1 MTGFGVSSF
10 PGRANDRD
18 SFAWSRFPTP
28 RFLQQRQSCPKA
40 SKNVKWCQASHLH
53 TQTLVSPNDRLKM
66 LFLFPI
72 FFVRR
77 RLTIPLS
84 CTSYF
89 GPEWVDWGMNIISQK
104 KSWKIPQNTKL
115 HWNNHKYLNLFWV
128 HGIWITWRM
137 KNQDSPKLEKCIHD
151 TQKRIF
157 DSSST
162 FDNLFFEEKTTHEV
176 CIHMYMHINI

>member
-1 MTGFGVSSF
+1 
-10 PGRANDRD
+10 
-18 SFAWSRFPTP
+18 
-28 RFLQQRQSCPKA
+28 
-40 SKNVKWCQASHLH
+40 
-53 TQTLVSPNDRLKM
+53 M

-89 GPEWVDWGMNIISQK
+89 GPEWVDWGMNIISQQ

-157 DSSST
+157 DSSSST
-162 FDNLFFEEKTTHEV
+162 FDNLFLGRHSLMAGLRIPIQFLEERKLPPFFESKCPFFIYIIFHFF
-176 CIHMYMHINI
+176 HSHHL

>member
-1 MTGFGVSSF
+1 MSSF
-10 PGRANDRD
+10 PFTYTD
-18 SFAWSRFPTP
+18 TC
-28 RFLQQRQSCPKA
+28 QPKWQA
-40 SKNVKWCQASHLH
+40 KNAFFIS
-53 TQTLVSPNDRLKM
+53 N
-66 LFLFPI
+66 

-162 FDNLFFEEKTTHEV
+162 FDNLFLKKKLHSLYSYV
-176 CIHMYMHINI
+176 YAYKYINTLLLTCV